1 MQHNEAGAHCTQQAA
16 SKQHIQY
23 SPEGSSAGKRKC
35 GGLREKWRKAD
46 RSRQTPNIVVSAAA
60 RLPLHMLQ
68 SLYVLSLSFLLSLS
82 LAVWRLGL
90 LPLK

>member
-16 SKQHIQY
+16 SKQHTQY

-46 RSRQTPNIVVSAAA
+46 RSRQTPNIVVAAAA
-60 RLPLHMLQ
+60 RLALHMLQ
-68 SLYVLSLSFLLSLS
+68 SLYVLSLSFLLSLFGC
-82 LAVWRLGL
+82 LASRAAAA
-90 LPLK
+90 